1 AEQGK
6 PLAEAK
12 WEVLGTAE
20 MFQYYADLEVEASSV
35 LEQTESATV
44 RIVRRPLG
52 VVAAITAW
60 NFPLAL
66 AARKIAPALLA
77 GNTVVLKPSPYTP
90 LSTLQMGEA
99 LQNVFPAG
107 VLNVIS
113 GDDDLGAW
121 MTTHPAVRK
130 ITFTGSTATGKLIA
144 EAAAP
149 DLKRLTLELGGND
162 PAIVLDDVDVAAIAP
177 ALFKSGFANNG
188 QVCSCIK
195 RIYAPT

>member
-35 LEQTESATV
+35 LEQTESATI
-44 RIVRRPLG
+44 RLRRRPLG

-66 AARKIAPALLA
+66 AARKVAPALLA

-90 LSTLQMGEA
+90 LSSLQMGSLLRE
-99 LQNVFPAG
+99 VFPPG
-107 VLNVIS
+107 VFNVVS
-113 GDDDLGAW
+113 GDDALGAW
-121 MTTHPAVRK
+121 
-130 ITFTGSTATGKLIA
+130 
-144 EAAAP
+144 
-149 DLKRLTLELGGND
+149 
-162 PAIVLDDVDVAAIAP
+162 
-177 ALFKSGFANNG
+177 
-188 QVCSCIK
+188 
-195 RIYAPT
+195 